1 LEFIKKTK
9 FPRRF
14 FVTGTD
20 TSVGKTIVSAI
31 LMVGL
36 KASYWKPIQCGLSEI
51 TDTMWVRKVS
61 GLSDEHF
68 LPETYTLSK
77 PISPHASAQS
87 DGIQIALESF
97 NLPLHDQDD
106 QIPRLIVEGA
116 GGVMVPLNER
126 HLMVDLM
133 KRLDLPVILVARSTL
148 GTINH
153 TLLSLEQ
160 LRQKN
165 LEVLGVVMN
174 GPKNEINKTAIETYG
189 KTTVLAEVE
198 MLSDVNSKTLQKAY
212 DRDFNKIPK
221 IDVICG

>member
-1 LEFIKKTK
+1 MKFIEKIKL
-9 FPRRF
+9 PRRF

-20 TSVGKTIVSAI
+20 TSVGKTIISAI

-36 KASYWKPIQCGLSEI
+36 KASYWKPIQSGLSEI
-51 TDTMWVRKVS
+51 TDTNWIRGVS
-61 GLSDEHF
+61 GLSDVHF
-68 LPETYTLSK
+68 LPENYKFSK

-97 NLPLHDQDD
+97 NLPAGDQDD
-106 QIPRLIVEGA
+106 QSSRLIVEGA

-165 LEVLGVVMN
+165 LEVIGVVMN
-174 GPKNEINKTAIETYG
+174 GPKNEINKSAIETYG

-212 DRDFNKIPK
+212 DRYFK
-221 IDVICG
+221 